1 MSTRKNYT
9 CLLMAL
15 LFMIQVWAIKENDI
29 LITEIMYNPPES
41 GTDQLEFIRITNV
54 SAETIDLNGCYLS
67 GVTLDIDTS
76 IELAPKEHFIF
87 CENKVLFDSLLDMNS
102 IQWKTGSLSN
112 SGETIMLYNSEDQLI
127 DSVAYKKNGDWP
139 KEANGNGYS
148 IYFCPSNG
156 MSNDDPENWFLG
168 EHTFNGVD
176 TTEVYLSLESEC
188 MDQLVNVSLINREEV
203 EVKQYVSYLQVI
215 KEGLFEITAY
225 DVLGKVLFYSIATDE
240 KIIDKNWLESKY
252 IILKIE
258 SREERVVK
266 KMVL

>member
-1 MSTRKNYT
+1 MVMDIVFTSV
-9 CLLMAL
+9 
-15 LFMIQVWAIKENDI
+15 QVME
-29 LITEIMYNPPES
+29 
-41 GTDQLEFIRITNV
+41 
-54 SAETIDLNGCYLS
+54 C
-67 GVTLDIDTS
+67 
-76 IELAPKEHFIF
+76 
-87 CENKVLFDSLLDMNS
+87 
-102 IQWKTGSLSN
+102 
-112 SGETIMLYNSEDQLI
+112 
-127 DSVAYKKNGDWP
+127 
-139 KEANGNGYS
+139 
-148 IYFCPSNG
+148 
-156 MSNDDPENWFLG
+156 NDDPENWFLG

-203 EVKQYVSYLQVI
+203 EVKQYVSHLQVI

-258 SREERVVK
+258 SREERIVK